1 MDAHGSITDS
11 LDRVLELDCAEV
23 DLKASIA
30 GVGSGSS
37 DENGYI
43 LDAGLRGLIGKA
55 AEYSLAVL
63 LSDFGMS
70 ATGLRVCGRYH
81 FSETQFSVG
90 PDYVQCD
97 NESDQSE

>member
-1 MDAHGSITDS
+1 MDAHGSITDPLNWVS
-11 LDRVLELDCAEV
+11 ELDRAEV
-23 DLKASIA
+23 DLKASFA

-70 ATGLRVCGRYH
+70 ATGLRVCGRYN
-81 FSETQFSVG
+81 FGETQFSVG
-90 PDYVQCD
+90 LNYV
-97 NESDQSE
+97 